1 MSVFHSVTFKM
12 TSHIDLSPFFLFIV
26 MLTCQF
32 YAHCVHSSQDL
43 DVIFSNILDI
53 YEFTA
58 KLLSSVEEQV
68 EVAQDNE
75 VPLVGTCFEDLAEV
89 SNTNTK
95 YCQQR
100 VGTFMSFDAASNSA
114 GVVGLLL
121 GSMWKCR
128 SEGH

>member
-1 MSVFHSVTFKM
+1 M
-12 TSHIDLSPFFLFIV
+12 
-26 MLTCQF
+26 
-32 YAHCVHSSQDL
+32 
-43 DVIFSNILDI
+43 IFSNILDI

-89 SNTNTK
+89 SNINTK

-100 VGTFMSFDAASNSA
+100 VGTFLSFDAASNSA

-128 SEGH
+128 SEGY

>member
-1 MSVFHSVTFKM
+1 M
-12 TSHIDLSPFFLFIV
+12 
-26 MLTCQF
+26 
-32 YAHCVHSSQDL
+32 
-43 DVIFSNILDI
+43 IFSNILDI

-89 SNTNTK
+89 SNINTK
-95 YCQQR
+95 YCQLP
-100 VGTFMSFDAASNSA
+100 VGTFTCPLMQLVTVPVLLDC
-114 GVVGLLL
+114 LLL

-128 SEGH
+128 SEGY

>member
-1 MSVFHSVTFKM
+1 M
-12 TSHIDLSPFFLFIV
+12 
-26 MLTCQF
+26 
-32 YAHCVHSSQDL
+32 
-43 DVIFSNILDI
+43 IFSNILDI

-89 SNTNTK
+89 SNIHTK
-95 YCQQR
+95 YCQLP

-114 GVVGLLL
+114 CVVGLLL

-128 SEGH
+128 SEWY